1 MRYFAMKM
9 LDGLPEHFVGWPVT
23 GIQSTFEI
31 HPGLHFGLFHREC
44 CRPLQLSEPQ
54 MQRRVVFVL
63 KSCFFGYCVCLNKI
77 SHLLVP
83 PKVNFLP
90 FVFSLFST
98 PSRFRTHNGAAGEA
112 TAVLNICHSTSGFM
126 VCSEQR
132 QYAVGKRLSFI
143 YVRQDLP
150 LYSVGSPGPARL
162 CRPGSFSDA
171 CCRPESGDRSTGL
184 YLF

>member
-1 MRYFAMKM
+1 MKM

-63 KSCFFGYCVCLNKI
+63 KSCFFGCCVCLNKI

-90 FVFSLFST
+90 LVFSLFST
-98 PSRFRTHNGAAGEA
+98 PSRFRTITEPQMKLQLFWTSA
-112 TAVLNICHSTSGFM
+112 T
-126 VCSEQR
+126 
-132 QYAVGKRLSFI
+132 
-143 YVRQDLP
+143 P
-150 LYSVGSPGPARL
+150 P
-162 CRPGSFSDA
+162 
-171 CCRPESGDRSTGL
+171 PESWCARNKDNTLSANVFLTSMSARTSH
-184 YLF
+184 FIR